1 MEIYDFGTLLREL
14 RQKEH
19 MTQKTLGERLGLTKT
34 AISKYENG
42 TASPS
47 LEMLKSLS
55 TIFHVSTDYLCGI
68 EKAGTVSVNYLSVEQ
83 VELVKSVVGAL
94 QRKNSY
100 MKAQENEDNY
110 SLIGRI
116 VTELTK

>member
-1 MEIYDFGTLLREL
+1 MENYDFGTLLREL

-19 MTQKTLGERLGLTKT
+19 MTQKVLGERLGLTKT

-47 LEMLKSLS
+47 IDMLKSLS

-68 EKAGTVSVNYLSVEQ
+68 ERHGTISLNYLTDDQ
-83 VELVKSVVGAL
+83 VDLIKSMVNAI
-94 QRKNSY
+94 QRKNSVS
-100 MKAQENEDNY
+100 KGQTAEDNY
-110 SLIGRI
+110 SLIGK
-116 VTELTK
+116 VVSELAK